1 MRRGSAHRYFF
12 VPFFPLATGHAQK
25 VPMER
30 PAGRFLRRPN
40 SGNTPEVHMTR
51 IHVFGSSFRK
61 HSNKSRFVY
70 SLRFLCFNK
79 SGASKINVN
88 DPHQRTLLV
97 ARCSRSAWHHI
108 PPLSFVIGCLFS
120 SCAFHELQS
129 TPLHESIAV
138 DSIARLREA
147 SKGALLVG
155 RVDGLR
161 CVLFDPLQESSDRDR
176 IQLELKA
183 SLICTMVVN

>member
-1 MRRGSAHRYFF
+1 MLIVIFSY
-12 VPFFPLATGHAQK
+12 PS
-25 VPMER
+25 
-30 PAGRFLRRPN
+30 FLCARPN
-40 SGNTPEVHMTR
+40 AKLRKYTGSTHDTNTCIWIVIPKA
-51 IHVFGSSFRK
+51 F
-61 HSNKSRFVY
+61 KSRFVY

-88 DPHQRTLLV
+88 AIKGPCLLFLV
-97 ARCSRSAWHHI
+97 LLGITS

-161 CVLFDPLQESSDRDR
+161 CVLFDPLQESSDWIGSDRDR

-183 SLICTMVVN
+183 SLI